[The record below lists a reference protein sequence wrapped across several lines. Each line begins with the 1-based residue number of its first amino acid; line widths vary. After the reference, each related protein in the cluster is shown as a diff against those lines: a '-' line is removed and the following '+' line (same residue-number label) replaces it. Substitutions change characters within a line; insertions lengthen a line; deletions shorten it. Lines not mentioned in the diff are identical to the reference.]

1 MFAVLSFVITFLL
14 TPIFAKKLERRGI
27 VGTDLHKKDGRKVP
41 EMVGLA
47 VLAGFLLSI
56 SLAYALHRK
65 PEILI
70 TLLLVSLVGILGIAD
85 RFKALTPLQ
94 KVVFLTLIGFLLI
107 PFSIPTIG
115 GCELGIIYFIALP
128 VFFMIACNF
137 TNMLAGFNGLEI
149 GTGAIASLGVA
160 AIAYMN
166 KAEVSFVI
174 SSVMFASLLAFLYFN
189 KYPARVFPG
198 DVGTLIIGAALFPAI
213 VFGKFELSGAIVFI
227 PYAIDAAL
235 KYFSA
240 GIMTRESQVP
250 TGVKDGKLYI
260 PHSDIAEEGANLSL
274 PRLFL
279 RRRAMGEN
287 ELVHRVWA
295 VEAVFCLIAIGAE
308 LVG

>member
-1 MFAVLSFVITFLL
+1 MFVFGVLSFIITFLL
-14 TPIFAKKLERRGI
+14 TQIFAKKFEEMGI
-27 VGTDLHKKDGRKVP
+27 LGIDLHKEDGRKVP

-47 VLAGFLLSI
+47 ILVAFLLSI
-56 SLAYALHRK
+56 SLAYVLRRK

-70 TLLLVSLVGILGIAD
+70 TLLLVFLVGILGIID

-115 GCELGIIYFIALP
+115 GYELGIIYFIALP

-149 GTGAIASLGVA
+149 GCGAIASLGVA
-160 AIAYMN
+160 TVAYLN
-166 KAEVSFVI
+166 KVEVSFII

-198 DVGTLIIGAALFPAI
+198 DVGTLIIGAALFSTI
-213 VFGKFELSGAIVFI
+213 VFGKFELSGAIIFI
-227 PYAIDAAL
+227 PYAFDAAL
-235 KYFSA
+235 KFFSA

-250 TGVKDGKLYI
+250 TKIKDGKLYI
-260 PHSDIAEEGANLSL
+260 PRGANLSL

-279 RRRAMGEN
+279 RKRAMTEQ
-287 ELVHRVWA
+287 EVVHRTWA
-295 VEAVFCLIAIGAE
+295 VEALFCALAI
-308 LVG
+308 VINMWVKT